1 METNGANCY
10 LPKVFYQHH
19 WAVFQPY
26 WLLLSLLNFPLA
38 AHFTSGGQRK
48 TTRENTSL
56 VSARMKWTHVT
67 AAACWQ
73 VNAQRRILLSRAAV
87 LTAWWPGEPANWVGA
102 LYHLDR
108 WFPIFFFFFPYHQVA
123 TQSYATALK
132 FIPRKYKRQPVENHW
147 FKLYSL
153 KVRWLPSPLGSW
165 SCKITMGFGGL
176 FVICRRGLVDGK
188 SRGKWSRRCVVW
200 KIIFQRGRGWIEN
213 VQNCNNRVCCFSFS
227 CLSLYGI

>member
-1 METNGANCY
+1 METNSANCY

-26 WLLLSLLNFPLA
+26 WLLLSLLNFSLA
-38 AHFTSGGQRK
+38 AHFMSGGQRK

-87 LTAWWPGEPANWVGA
+87 LMAWWPGEPANWVGA

-108 WFPIFFFFFPYHQVA
+108 WFPIFFFFPYHQVA

-147 FKLYSL
+147 FKLY
-153 KVRWLPSPLGSW
+153 RSW

-176 FVICRRGLVDGK
+176 FVICRGGWWMGKAGASDPDPVWFGK
-188 SRGKWSRRCVVW
+188 S
-200 KIIFQRGRGWIEN
+200 
-213 VQNCNNRVCCFSFS
+213 FSKEAEVES
-227 CLSLYGI
+227 KRTELQQQSL